1 METNRHQK
9 IVSKLMKMET
19 QVKTEKE
26 PSKQIELHFVRLKIS
41 EVLITTEQI
50 LNTFLKKVIFG
61 LF

>member
-1 METNRHQK
+1 
-9 IVSKLMKMET
+9 MKMET

-50 LNTFLKKVIFG
+50 LNTFLKKVIFWT
-61 LF
+61 LLVLPEHND